1 MYYLL
6 QHDEAFKNNNY
17 KHVVEKLQRNDVD
30 NIIFTAGSAFDL
42 DNIYTSLDE
51 YNDSS
56 INYYDEYVK
65 LMSEKLAKYFD
76 KKFTPVVKTVVD
88 DSEEY
93 MDFSDIDKPKDLTE
107 DLTEDDLK
115 SQSADDL
122 IPVDENKI
130 KEPTIVTAVRLE
142 KPKPEPVKPVKPV
155 EPVEPV
161 KEAKGLFRRDTKETL
176 KALLNRIIKL
186 ESIVSLQQQ
195 EIKQLKNGIKS
206 INQALPN
213 ETRKEVFGNYFSNST
228 TGGALNPNKVY
239 PKITFTEFK
248 KLYNEL

>member
-17 KHVVEKLQRNDVD
+17 KHVVEKLQKNDVD

-42 DNIYTSLDE
+42 DHIYTSLEE
-51 YNDSS
+51 YNDET

-76 KKFTPVVKTVVD
+76 KKFTPVVKTIID

-93 MDFSDIDKPKDLTE
+93 MDFSDIEKPKDILT
-107 DLTEDDLK
+107 DDDTEDDTN
-115 SQSADDL
+115 DL
-122 IPVDENKI
+122 IPVSDKSKLKPIELKPLVE
-130 KEPTIVTAVRLE
+130 EPKE
-142 KPKPEPVKPVKPV
+142 KPEL
-155 EPVEPV
+155 VEPV
-161 KEAKGLFRRDTKETL
+161 KEAKGLFRRDTRETL

-186 ESIVSLQQQ
+186 ESTVSEQEQQ
-195 EIKQLKNGIKS
+195 IKQLKNGIKS
-206 INQALPN
+206 INQALPDDK
-213 ETRKEVFGNYFSNST
+213 RKEVFGNYFNAAI
-228 TGGALNPNKVY
+228 GGALNPDKVY

-248 KLYNEL
+248 KLYNAL